1 MGVKTGSITGTGVV
15 TSSVTRM
22 NTAFNLSLSGFGTAT
37 VALQRSF
44 DNESTWQTIEAF
56 TADTEKAGESHES
69 AMYRLNCT
77 AYTSGTILYR
87 ISG

>member
-15 TSSVTRM
+15 TASQTRM
-22 NTAFNLSLSGFGTAT
+22 NTAFNLSLSDFGVAT
-37 VALQRSF
+37 IALQRSF

-56 TADTEKAGESHES
+56 TANAEKAGTSHES
-69 AMYRLNCT
+69 ALYRLNCT